1 VTRVLPP
8 TTEGVAT
15 AAEILAGGGLV
26 AFPTDTVYGVAVAWD
41 RADRLPALYG
51 LKQRP
56 PEKQIA
62 ALVANLDQVRKLGWT
77 IDERAERLADAFW
90 PGALT
95 LVLGGASGPSGPT
108 QGFRAP
114 DHPVTLALIRAAGP
128 LLATSAN
135 LSGEPEALDAEDVL
149 AAFAAQQGELDA
161 VVNGGR
167 VPGGEPSTVL
177 DLTGQRARI
186 VRGGPLTTDQLAG
199 IVELG

>member
-8 TTEGVAT
+8 TAEGVAT

-62 ALVANLDQVRKLGWT
+62 ALVASLDQVRKLGWT

-114 DHPVTLALIRAAGP
+114 DHPVTLALIGAAGP

-149 AAFAAQQGELDA
+149 AAFAAQQGELNA
-161 VVNGGR
+161 VVDGGR
-167 VPGGEPSTVL
+167 VLGGEPSTVL

-186 VRGGPLTTDQLAG
+186 ARAGPLTTDQLAG

>member
-8 TTEGVAT
+8 TAEGIAT
-15 AAEILAGGGLV
+15 AAEILRGGGVV
-26 AFPTDTVYGVAVAWD
+26 AIPTDTVYGVAVAWD
-41 RADRLPALYG
+41 RADRLPVLYAL
-51 LKQRP
+51 KRRP

-62 ALVANLDQVRKLGWT
+62 ALVAGLDQVRQLGWT
-77 IDERAERLADAFW
+77 ADERAARLAEAFW

-95 LVLGGASGPSGPT
+95 LVLGGAAGPSGPT

-114 DHPVTLALIRAAGP
+114 DHTVTLALIRAAGP

-135 LSGEPEALDAEDVL
+135 LSGEPEALDADDVL
-149 AAFAAQQGELDA
+149 VAFATQQGELDA

-177 DLTGQRARI
+177 DLTGERAR
-186 VRGGPLTTDQLAG
+186 VLRTGPLTTEELAG
-199 IVELG
+199 VVDLG